1 MHTVRLGVLNKVFD
15 ELTKQINLGDFER
28 ELNVKRSPY
37 HNNCFEGN
45 ECKLIMKNVL
55 KLEQVVKQSKND
67 LLQFVNVI
75 WMLNLLDESINRK
88 ELEQDVT
95 EIIKSF
101 GSEYEEFTK
110 KWSKCDKQSS
120 CYCRTS

>member
-1 MHTVRLGVLNKVFD
+1 M
-15 ELTKQINLGDFER
+15 NLEDFER
-28 ELNVKRSPY
+28 EINVKRSPY

-55 KLEQVVKQSKND
+55 KLEEVVKESND
-67 LLQFVNVI
+67 NLLQFVNVI
-75 WMLNLLDESINRK
+75 WMLNLLDESIIRK

-101 GSEYEEFTK
+101 GSEY
-110 KWSKCDKQSS
+110 
-120 CYCRTS
+120 